1 VSLVEHPPVST
12 SMVGVAVTVIPNERA
27 GQPFYRI
34 WCDGTFAVYLWQ
46 TLLAIATELG
56 VVLWVQ
62 RDWFKRRI
70 SL

>member
-1 VSLVEHPPVST
+1 
-12 SMVGVAVTVIPNERA
+12 MVGVAVTVIPNERA

-56 VVLWVQ
+56 GGAVGAARLV
-62 RDWFKRRI
+62 
-70 SL
+70 